1 MAELK
6 GTSLDILEENLE
18 KMKQDFPEA
27 FEEGKINFDIL
38 RQILGGYVDDARE
51 KYQFTWNPEVP

>member
-6 GTSLDILEENLE
+6 GTSLDILEKNLE

-38 RQILGGYVDDARE
+38 RQILGGVRR
-51 KYQFTWNPEVP
+51 

>member
-6 GTSLDILEENLE
+6 GTSLDILEKNLE

-27 FEEGKINFDIL
+27 LEEGKINFDIL
-38 RQILGGYVDDARE
+38 RQILGGVRR
-51 KYQFTWNPEVP
+51 